1 MHVVPAACVALLIV
15 GLSGCVNTVQGSP
28 LLSSQV
34 DSSVPWYVVR
44 HAKDGR
50 DLAAEIATTLRKH
63 GLTVSSGSVEGQP
76 DDVHRVVH
84 YQDNWYWDIR
94 MYLLKLRVEVRDAES
109 GSILGWGESHQS
121 SLAAMGKSH
130 QDVIDRA
137 IQALLDD
144 T

>member
-1 MHVVPAACVALLIV
+1 MRVVSAACVALLIF

-63 GLTVSSGSVEGQP
+63 GLTVSSGSMEKTP
-76 DDVHRVVH
+76 HDVHRLVH
-84 YQDNWYWDIR
+84 YQDNWHWDMR
-94 MYLLKLRVEVRDAES
+94 MYLLKLRVEVRDAET

-130 QDVIDRA
+130 QDVVDRA
-137 IQALLDD
+137 IRALLDD